1 MAFDW
6 HKLLDGSEKHVS
18 TPEQSRSAA
27 FGEGA
32 VIPLEDLGV
41 IRVHGPDARDFLH
54 AQLTQD
60 IQQLV
65 DDRWLLSGYCNP
77 MGRLLGLFRVLHSD
91 QGFLVLTRRELLD
104 ALLRRLHMFVL
115 RSKVTLEDASADNA
129 GIGLIGAAALNSLD
143 ELAGSVAEGPGGV
156 HHAGDLVVAT
166 LGGEPDRFL
175 VLAPAG
181 EAKAVWSSLATG
193 VTVADT
199 AVWDLLDIIHG
210 LPEIYPA
217 TSGKFVP
224 QQVNLE
230 LLDGIHFRKGC
241 YPGQEVVARM
251 HYLGKPSR
259 RMFRLSGPADGAAL
273 PRPGEPVTTA
283 DGSNAGAVVR
293 AAAGR
298 ENTLELLAVLKL
310 EHRDR
315 QDLTV
320 GGVAVGFGELPY
332 RV

>member
-6 HKLLDGSEKHVS
+6 HKLLDGIEKHAS

-32 VIPLEDLGV
+32 VVPLEDLGV

-60 IQQLV
+60 IRQLV
-65 DDRWLLSGYCNP
+65 DDRWVLSGYCNP
-77 MGRLLGLFRVLHSD
+77 KGRLLGLFRVLHND
-91 QGFLVLTRRELLD
+91 QGFLLLTRQDLLD
-104 ALLRRLHMFVL
+104 GMLRRLRMFVL
-115 RSKVTLEDASADNA
+115 RSNVSLEDATADNA
-129 GIGLIGAAALNSLD
+129 GIGLIGAATLNSLD
-143 ELAGSVAEGPGGV
+143 ELAGSVAEGPGRV
-156 HHAGDLVVAT
+156 HRAGDLVVIT
-166 LGGEPDRFL
+166 LGGEPDRLL
-175 VLAPAG
+175 VLAPAD

-193 VTVADT
+193 VTVAD
-199 AVWDLLDIIHG
+199 AGVWDLLDIIHG
-210 LPEIYPA
+210 LPEIYPS
-217 TSGKFVP
+217 TSEKFVP

-259 RMFRLSGPADGAAL
+259 RMFRLSGPAVGAAL
-273 PRPGEPVTTA
+273 PRPGERVTTA
-283 DGSNAGAVVR
+283 DGGNAGEVVR

-310 EHRDR
+310 DNRDR

-320 GGVAVGFGELPY
+320 AGVAVGFGELPY
-332 RV
+332 QV